1 MVIPEYALFAAAV
14 ADHRFWIALAIAVL
28 AGAVRGFSGFGS
40 AQIYIPLIAAVYSP
54 RVAAVTLLIIDAL
67 GTAPFTVRACAYC
80 TWREVLPMSIAAA
93 IAVPFGTLA
102 LLVIDPIVLRWFIA
116 VLVLSLVAILAS
128 GWRYHGRPRLPATI
142 AVGLF
147 SGFGAGAVQ
156 IAGPP
161 VLIYWL
167 GATNNVITVRA
178 NFLVYFL
185 LLGPDLVRRLFLA
198 GPVHAGIAGAGV
210 YLLAIPFFV
219 ATAIGAK
226 YFHGASDVL
235 YRRIAYAIIA
245 RRRWS
250 ACRCS
255 KVSALTFTR
264 SSWRP
269 ARRTLRNWHKR
280 SARRRAR

>member
-1 MVIPEYALFAAAV
+1 VTIPDYALFAAAV
-14 ADHRFWIALAIAVL
+14 ADHRFWIALAIAIL

-54 RVAAVTLLIIDAL
+54 RVAAVTLLIIDTL
-67 GTAPFTVRACAYC
+67 GAAPFTVRAFAYC
-80 TWREVLPMSIAAA
+80 TWPEVLPMYIAAA
-93 IAVPFGTLA
+93 IAVPIGTLA

-116 VLVLSLVAILAS
+116 ILVLSLVAILVS
-128 GWRYHGRPRLPATI
+128 GWRYHGRPSLPVTA

-147 SGFGAGAVQ
+147 SGFGSGAVQ

-167 GATNNVITVRA
+167 GTTNNVITVRA

-185 LLGPDLVRRLFLA
+185 LLGLTSCAVYFWQGLFTPELLA
-198 GPVHAGIAGAGV
+198 LAL
-210 YLLAIPFFV
+210 LLAIPFFL

-245 RRRWS
+245 L
-250 ACRCS
+250 AAL
-255 KVSALTFTR
+255 VSLPLFDR
-264 SSWRP
+264 F
-269 ARRTLRNWHKR
+269 LR
-280 SARRRAR
+280 

>member
-1 MVIPEYALFAAAV
+1 MVIPEYALFTAAV

-54 RVAAVTLLIIDAL
+54 RVAAVTLLIIDTL
-67 GTAPFTVRACAYC
+67 GTAPFTVRAFAHC

-93 IAVPFGTLA
+93 IAVPIGTLA
-102 LLVIDPIVLRWFIA
+102 LLVIDPVVLRWFIA
-116 VLVLSLVAILAS
+116 FLVLSLVGVLVS
-128 GWRYHGRPRLPATI
+128 GWRYHGRPKLPITVG
-142 AVGLF
+142 VGLF

-167 GATNNVITVRA
+167 GTTNSVLTVRA

-185 LLGPDLVRRLFLA
+185 FLDVTSCAVYFWQGIFTPELLALSF
-198 GPVHAGIAGAGV
+198 
-210 YLLAIPFFV
+210 LLAIPFFV

-245 RRRWS
+245 L
-250 ACRCS
+250 AAL
-255 KVSALTFTR
+255 VSLPLFDT
-264 SSWRP
+264 W
-269 ARRTLRNWHKR
+269 LR
-280 SARRRAR
+280 

>member
-54 RVAAVTLLIIDAL
+54 RVAAVTLLVIDTL
-67 GTAPFTVRACAYC
+67 GAAPFTVRAFAYC
-80 TWREVLPMSIAAA
+80 TWPEVLPMYIAAA
-93 IAVPFGTLA
+93 IAVPIGTLA

-116 VLVLSLVAILAS
+116 ALVLSLVGVLIS
-128 GWRYHGRPRLPATI
+128 GWRYHGRPSLPVTA

-147 SGFGAGAVQ
+147 SGFGSGAVQ

-167 GATNNVITVRA
+167 GTTNKVITVRA

-185 LLGPDLVRRLFLA
+185 LLDLTSCSQSRFLSRPPSAPNISTARRTCC
-198 GPVHAGIAGAGV
+198 
-210 YLLAIPFFV
+210 
-219 ATAIGAK
+219 TA
-226 YFHGASDVL
+226 ASPMPL
-235 YRRIAYAIIA
+235 SRW
-245 RRRWS
+245 RRWS

-255 KVSALTFTR
+255 IAGCARAAVNILR
-264 SSWRP
+264 SGGE
-269 ARRTLRNWHKR
+269 TD
-280 SARRRAR
+280 